1 MKRKYFTR
9 EVKVGIMAIVAI
21 FVLYFGLNF
30 LKGIDIFSPKGNY
43 YATYENIGGLVPSS
57 PVYVKGYKVGQV
69 EEVKYD
75 FSKQKSF
82 VIKISVSKD
91 IQLPKGT
98 IVELYDDGLMGGKAI
113 QLVYAPITASETMY
127 ASGDTLE
134 SHMGIGLM
142 GQLTGDLMPKIESI
156 STQADSLIRSV
167 RILVENKDLNI
178 SLASIERTTSDLAVS
193 SNQLKKMMN
202 NDVPHILSDVN
213 VLTTDFKQITGN
225 LKKIDYAAT
234 FASIDHTIANLNLVS
249 DKLNSSEGTIGLLLN
264 NKDLYINLSN
274 TASSADKL
282 MIDLQKNPKR
292 YVHFSLFGSKKE

>member
-82 VIKISVSKD
+82 IIKISVSKD

-134 SHMGIGLM
+134 SHVGIGLM

-156 STQADSLIRSV
+156 SSQADSLIRSV
-167 RILVENKDLNI
+167 RVLVENKNLNK

>member
-134 SHMGIGLM
+134 SHVGIGLM

-156 STQADSLIRSV
+156 SSQADSLIRSV
-167 RILVENKDLNI
+167 RVLVENKNLNK